1 MKWMED
7 KADGLQEKKTPGPCV
22 SHSPG
27 SHSTVSP
34 QALLCSLVIAAWSIT
49 AYLSPVEKHPTRA
62 LQPKT
67 FCVPL
72 PPFQLAVSQ
81 PGPLLPAP
89 GVAGLLL
96 GVWGSL
102 TLPSH
107 L

>member
-1 MKWMED
+1 MDFRRGK
-7 KADGLQEKKTPGPCV
+7 LQGPACQT
-22 SHSPG
+22 HLG
-27 SHSTVSP
+27 HT
-34 QALLCSLVIAAWSIT
+34 ALCPPEALMCSLVTAAWSIT

-72 PPFQLAVSQ
+72 PHFQLAVSQ
-81 PGPLLPAP
+81 SGPLLPAL